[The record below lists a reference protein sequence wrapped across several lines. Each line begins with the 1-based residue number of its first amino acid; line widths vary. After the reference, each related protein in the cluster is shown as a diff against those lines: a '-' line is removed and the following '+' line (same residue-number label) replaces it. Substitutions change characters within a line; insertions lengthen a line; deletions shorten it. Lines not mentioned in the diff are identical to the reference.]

1 MDEIFRLKEK
11 AGEKKRLQ
19 LLLSKTI
26 LDETDLKNKLI
37 QLTDILKKEFQDV
50 LKLEKGGLTALF
62 HSFLGDKVEKLNKE
76 QQEYLAAK
84 LKVESCKNEL
94 EQLEKEISKLKVQLE
109 NLGDPETEYNN
120 LLAAKSLRLKENS
133 EENYLKL
140 DKAIK
145 NFYSQKKEINEAINA
160 GEMALKGLRFAI
172 QSLRKA
178 KNWGTFD
185 MLGGGL
191 LASAVKHSN
200 LDEAKQII
208 QDTQVWLGKFRREL
222 SDVNIHEF
230 SELTVQIDSF
240 STFADYFF
248 DNLIFDWAVQSKIN
262 RSLEGC
268 ETVYHQVLDLVTQ
281 LRISDVHVTRK
292 YKETKT
298 EFNNYIEKIVL

>member
-1 MDEIFRLKEK
+1 MEEIFRLKEK

-19 LLLSKTI
+19 LLLDKVI
-26 LDETDLKNKLI
+26 QDETDLKNKLI
-37 QLTDILKKEFQDV
+37 RLTEMLKKEFQDV
-50 LKLEKGGLTALF
+50 QKLGKGGLVALY

-94 EQLEKEISKLKVQLE
+94 EQLAKEIKNLKVQIE
-109 NLGDPETEYNN
+109 NIGDPETEYKN
-120 LLAAKSLRLKENS
+120 LLTAKSLRLKENN

-140 DKAIK
+140 NEALK
-145 NFYSQKKEINEAINA
+145 NWYSQKKEVNEAIDA
-160 GEMALKGLRFAI
+160 GEMALKGLRYAI

-191 LASAVKHSN
+191 LATAVKHSN
-200 LDEAKQII
+200 IDEAKQII

-222 SDVNIHEF
+222 SDVNIRDF

-248 DNLIFDWAVQSKIN
+248 DNLIFDWAVQSRIN

-268 ETVYHQVLDLVTQ
+268 ETVYRQVLDLVTQ
-281 LRISDVHVTRK
+281 LRISDVNITQK
-292 YKETKT
+292 YKETKAA
-298 EFNNYIEKIVL
+298 FNNYIEKIVL